1 MEFERFEKIKTLKDK
16 GWHQDD
22 ECQTLQHQDTT
33 FGGGTYMK
41 SPEGDIYKVTST
53 SEVPFKRN

>member
-1 MEFERFEKIKTLKDK
+1 MEYERFDKIKSLKDK
-16 GWHQDD
+16 GWFSD
-22 ECQTLQHQDTT
+22 EECHSLQKSDVT

-53 SEVPFKRN
+53 SETLFKTK